1 MYRGNAS
8 LTLNQGTGHLG
19 FFSELLYLVDGTRSS
34 ILGKQKQLN
43 FPSRRSMQVKGNGEA
58 DSEVVV
64 FLPEGS
70 WESRLVGVMKW

>member
-1 MYRGNAS
+1 
-8 LTLNQGTGHLG
+8 
-19 FFSELLYLVDGTRSS
+19 
-34 ILGKQKQLN
+34 
-43 FPSRRSMQVKGNGEA
+43 MQVKGNGEE